1 MVLRRRSPGGPAV
14 TASRTR
20 RASDPV
26 RERLARALAWHD
38 AHVSFD
44 DAVKGLAPR
53 LRGRRPRGTAH
64 SVWEL
69 VDHIRR
75 AQHDILDFCRN
86 PSYTPHTWPDDYWP
100 PEPAPS
106 SAAEWNAALDAIRR
120 DRRALQRIARD
131 RSRGLETRIPHG
143 DGQTYLHEILLAID
157 HASYHVGQIVALR
170 ERLGA
175 WPAR

>member
-1 MVLRRRSPGGPAV
+1 MVLRRRSPAGPAV

-20 RASDPV
+20 RAPDPV
-26 RERLARALAWHD
+26 RDRLARALAWD
-38 AHVSFD
+38 NAHVSFD

-53 LRGRRPRGTAH
+53 LRGQRPRGAAH

-75 AQHDILDFCRN
+75 AQHDILDYCRN

-100 PEPAPS
+100 PDPAPS
-106 SAAEWNAALDAIRR
+106 SVAEWNAALDAIRR

-131 RSRGLETRIPHG
+131 RSRGLE
-143 DGQTYLHEILLAID
+143 ID
-157 HASYHVGQIVALR
+157 RVASVGGLIGVALR
-170 ERLGA
+170 RQKLL
-175 WPAR
+175 PAAAPAFPPELQFVPAQPLF